1 MKKLLQLLGATAMVV
16 SSFNPVHAQAFT
28 EGFEDI
34 TTLTSQG
41 WYMQNNS
48 TTVGSTTWFQGNTT
62 VFPAQSGSATSY
74 IGANFNST
82 TGNSTIST
90 WLVTPNRT
98 FKNGDTF
105 SFYTRC
111 SYDNM
116 YADRL
121 EVRMSTNGTSTN
133 VGTGPN
139 AVGDFTTELLT
150 INPNL
155 QLSVYPYVDWAQYTI
170 TISGLSQPTSG
181 RIAFRYHVT
190 SGGPQGTH
198 SDFIGIDNVVYT
210 PFVCPGI
217 TLTNTGTLTDGEAGT
232 NYVATLAQTGAFGT
246 YSFELTDGALPN
258 GLVLGTNG
266 VILGT
271 PTETGTFEF
280 EATISDAG
288 DCTETGTY
296 SITIDCS
303 TVNPITFFSTTSD
316 LCSSNSGH
324 TLTEGLPAGGT
335 YSGANVTDGVLALT
349 AGTHEVYYTYTNS
362 YGCEYLD
369 TTEIIVSETP
379 TVSFPAINTACI
391 YHEAMTLSTAS
402 PAGGMYSGNGV
413 SNGSFIPSEAGVGSH
428 TITYTYTENGC
439 TATAETT
446 IMVDECLNVDNVNGT
461 SLSIYPNPAHGTI
474 TIQLN
479 DNASEEANVKFIA
492 ADGKVVKSLQH
503 TGLGNG
509 QQIDISDL
517 APGIYTIQVEKKS
530 AKYTERLQI
539 H

>member
-190 SGGPQGTH
+190 SGGPSGVY
-198 SDFIGIDNVVYT
+198 SDYIGIDNVVYT
-210 PFVCPGI
+210 PYTCPQI
-217 TLTNTGTLTDGEAGT
+217 SLNNTGALTDGTAGSAY
-232 NYVATLAQTGAFGT
+232 NQQLSSVGTLGNT
-246 YSFELTDGALPN
+246 
-258 GLVLGTNG
+258 
-266 VILGT
+266 
-271 PTETGTFEF
+271 
-280 EATISDAG
+280 
-288 DCTETGTY
+288 TY
-296 SITIDCS
+296 SITAGDLPSGLTLNTNGSITGTPTPNGTFNFSVSVEDASGCTGAGNFS
-303 TVNPITFFSTTSD
+303 ITVNCPANPIVFANFPTF
-316 LCSSNSGH
+316 CSSNENYMLVEA
-324 TLTEGLPAGGT
+324 TPTGGT
-335 YSGANVTDGVLALT
+335 YSGANISNGALNLI
-349 AGTHEVYYTYTNS
+349 AGTQEVIYAYTDA
-362 YGCEYLD
+362 YGCAHGD
-369 TTEIIVSETP
+369 TTSVVITATP
-379 TVSFPAINTACI
+379 NVTFPSLSSACVYHDPILLTTA
-391 YHEAMTLSTAS
+391 T

-479 DNASEEANVKFIA
+479 DNASEEANVQFIA